1 MKEIVLAG
9 LPNCGK
15 STLFSLLTGIHAV
28 TGNREGVTVTAKS
41 GKMMMKNRE
50 KVLLTDLPGIRR
62 IPPRAPDEQLSVA
75 RLHDRSYDL
84 LLYVTD
90 VGNLANGLELLR
102 DLLHCPA
109 ATCQACM
116 SCEVECQVLLVV
128 NFCDDLI
135 RMGRRPRHT
144 GFCQTAW
151 NTPRK
156 NWKKLCT
163 NCAVFRFA
171 VFPDEPK
178 PASRS
183 CARSSKKCWK
193 IPNKSRPSA
202 YARKNTELYQNQS
215 ALKCLPRIR
224 LTAFCSPPFGG
235 QSSLP

>member
-1 MKEIVLAG
+1 MPASLFFRKGGLHIHSEENKTREHYKMKEIVLAG

-109 ATCQACM
+109 ANSQKHI
-116 SCEVECQVLLVV
+116 QR
-128 NFCDDLI
+128 LI
-135 RMGRRPRHT
+135 LRERRR
-144 GFCQTAW
+144 C
-151 NTPRK
+151 
-156 NWKKLCT
+156 
-163 NCAVFRFA
+163 
-171 VFPDEPK
+171 FPF
-178 PASRS
+178 
-183 CARSSKKCWK
+183 
-193 IPNKSRPSA
+193 
-202 YARKNTELYQNQS
+202 YT
-215 ALKCLPRIR
+215 
-224 LTAFCSPPFGG
+224 
-235 QSSLP
+235 